1 MSYDFRRVTDIIQ
14 ETVVKH
20 GVIFV
25 TSAGNDGPALST
37 IGAPASTA
45 DCLIGNT
52 VEPASN
58 WFGSN

>member
-1 MSYDFRRVTDIIQ
+1 MTDIIQ

-52 VEPASN
+52 LEPASN